1 MNVKLKVLTVGAL
14 FFIGGQAVMAQ
25 KKKDSLGEKKI
36 DEVVVLGYN
45 KSSTKPKDVSAN
57 TTITADVLDSRPNSS
72 FLNSIQGS
80 APGVTISS
88 NSGSPGSAKIDVI
101 IRGISSIN
109 ASTEPLVVIDGVPT
123 NANQFRNLNPEDIE
137 SVSILR
143 DAAATSIY
151 GNRGANGVLV
161 VNTK

>member
-1 MNVKLKVLTVGAL
+1 MFRSQFHSRFCSWCNN
-14 FFIGGQAVMAQ
+14 FI
-25 KKKDSLGEKKI
+25 
-36 DEVVVLGYN
+36 
-45 KSSTKPKDVSAN
+45 T
-57 TTITADVLDSRPNSS
+57 
-72 FLNSIQGS
+72 
-80 APGVTISS
+80 
-88 NSGSPGSAKIDVI
+88 GSPGSAKIDVI

-151 GNRGANGVLV
+151 GNRGANGVFGCKNKTSQIRFRV
-161 VNTK
+161 